1 MNLNLNLNLSPNL
14 TMTRRGAL
22 AFLAATAGVA
32 CLSVR
37 PGLSLAAETELDTL
51 LRLIGERLA
60 VMPDVA
66 RHKYNSGAAVEDL
79 PREAQVIEAVTA
91 QAVEAGLDKDLAAKF
106 FQAQIDASKMIQAER
121 IAAWKSE
128 NHAPFSDVP
137 DLAAVIRP
145 KLDALTPALL
155 AALKD
160 ALPEL
165 SLAGAAGRME
175 ARAAG
180 RAEDAAAFRRAV
192 APLAAAGLSPA

>member
-1 MNLNLNLNLSPNL
+1 MNMNPNL

-22 AFLAATAGVA
+22 ALMTSAGFAA
-32 CLSVR
+32 CLSMR
-37 PGLSLAAETELDTL
+37 PGFALAAGTALDTL
-51 LRLIGERLA
+51 LSLIGERLA

-106 FQAQIDASKMIQAER
+106 FQAQIDASKMIQSER
-121 IAAWKSE
+121 IAGWKAE
-128 NHAPFSDVP
+128 NHAPFTDVP
-137 DLAAVIRP
+137 DLRTVIRP
-145 KLDALTPALL
+145 KLDALTPALI

-165 SLAGAAGRME
+165 KLAGTG
-175 ARAAG
+175 ARLEVYAAG
-180 RAEDAAAFRRAV
+180 RAGEDEGAFRRAI
-192 APLAAAGLSPA
+192 APLVAAAAL

>member
-1 MNLNLNLNLSPNL
+1 MNPNLNPHLTM

-22 AFLAATAGVA
+22 AFLATTAGVA
-32 CLSVR
+32 CLSTG
-37 PGLSLAAETELDTL
+37 PGFALAAGTALDTL

-79 PREAQVIEAVTA
+79 PREAQVIEDVTA

-106 FQAQIDASKMIQAER
+106 FQAQIDASKMIQSER
-121 IAAWKSE
+121 IAAWKAE
-128 NHAPFSDVP
+128 GHAPFTDVSD
-137 DLAAVIRP
+137 LKTVIRP
-145 KLDALTPALL
+145 KLDALTPAML

-165 SLAGAAGRME
+165 KLGGAGERLEAYAAEQG
-175 ARAAG
+175 
-180 RAEDAAAFRRAV
+180 AENQAAFRRAV
-192 APLAAAGLSPA
+192 VPLTATWV

>member
-1 MNLNLNLNLSPNL
+1 MKMNLLMNRRAALGL
-14 TMTRRGAL
+14 T
-22 AFLAATAGVA
+22 AAAGLA
-32 CLSVR
+32 CLNVS
-37 PGLSLAAETELDTL
+37 PDFALAAETKPDVL

-106 FQAQIDASKMIQAER
+106 SQAQIDASKMIQSER
-121 IAAWKSE
+121 IAGWKAE
-128 NHAPFSDVP
+128 NHAPFTDVP
-137 DLAAVIRP
+137 DLRTVIRP
-145 KLDALTPALL
+145 KLDALTPALI

-165 SLAGAAGRME
+165 KLAGTG
-175 ARAAG
+175 ARLEVYAAG
-180 RAEDAAAFRRAV
+180 RAGEDEGAFRRAI
-192 APLAAAGLSPA
+192 APLVAAAAL

>member
-1 MNLNLNLNLSPNL
+1 MNMNL

-22 AFLAATAGVA
+22 AFLITTAGVA

-37 PGLSLAAETELDTL
+37 PGFVLAAGTALDTL

-106 FQAQIDASKMIQAER
+106 FQAQIDASKMIQSER
-121 IAAWKSE
+121 IAVWKAE
-128 NHAPFSDVP
+128 GREHFTDVP
-137 DLAAVIRP
+137 DLKTVIRP
-145 KLDALTPALL
+145 KLDALTPAML

-160 ALPEL
+160 ASPEL
-165 SLAGAAGRME
+165 KLSGAGQRLEAYAVVRSAGNE
-175 ARAAG
+175 G
-180 RAEDAAAFRRAV
+180 AFRRAI
-192 APLAAAGLSPA
+192 APLIAATL

>member
-1 MNLNLNLNLSPNL
+1 MNMSPNL

-22 AFLAATAGVA
+22 ALMTTAGFAA

-37 PGLSLAAETELDTL
+37 PGFALADGTELDAL

-91 QAVEAGLDKDLAAKF
+91 QAVKAGLDKDLAAKF
-106 FQAQIDASKMIQAER
+106 FQAQIDASKMIQSER
-121 IAAWKSE
+121 IAAWKAE
-128 NHAPFSDVP
+128 GHAPFTDVP
-137 DLAAVIRP
+137 DLKTAIRP
-145 KLDALTPALL
+145 KLDALTPAML
-155 AALKD
+155 AALKG

-165 SLAGAAGRME
+165 KLPGVGERLE
-175 ARAAG
+175 AYTVSRG
-180 RAEDAAAFRRAV
+180 GGEEAAFRRAI
-192 APLAAAGLSPA
+192 APLVAAAL

>member
-1 MNLNLNLNLSPNL
+1 MNLNF

-22 AFLAATAGVA
+22 AVLITTAGIA
-32 CLSVR
+32 CLNVR
-37 PGLSLAAETELDTL
+37 PGFALAAGTALDTL

-66 RHKYNSGAAVEDL
+66 RHKYNSGAAGEDL

-106 FQAQIDASKMIQAER
+106 FQAQIDASKMIQSER
-121 IAAWKSE
+121 IAAWKAE
-128 NHAPFSDVP
+128 NHAPFTDVP
-137 DLAAVIRP
+137 DLKTVIRP
-145 KLDALTPALL
+145 KLDALTPAML

-165 SLAGAAGRME
+165 TLGGTGGRLE
-175 ARAAG
+175 AYAVG
-180 RAEDAAAFRRAV
+180 QGGEYEAAFRRAI
-192 APLAAAGLSPA
+192 APLVAAAL